1 MKAKL
6 INDNFTE
13 NYIPNLLKFYGIED
27 IEEYLTPSADAL
39 QDPEALVNIAE
50 AEELLRRTCEEKFKI
65 LLIVDSDVDGFTSS
79 AIIYQYIKKVY
90 PEVEIDYVL
99 HSAKQHGLQDH
110 IDWIEEQH
118 GYGLV
123 ICPDSSTNDLEY
135 HERLKQL
142 EIPCLVLDHHLA
154 DREISDNAIVVNN
167 QISPDYKNKDL
178 TGAGVVYQFCRYLDK
193 KWGVDYAHYFIDLA
207 ALGIDGDM
215 GSLLNIENRYIIK
228 TGFENINNFFFKS
241 LIEKQSFSMGG
252 KVNPI
257 SVAFYIVPLI
267 NAMIRVGSPEEKDRC
282 FRAFIDGTVMVPSN
296 KRGAKGTEELLA
308 IESARECTN
317 ARAHQNRDMD
327 KAVQQLEVKI
337 FKQGLL
343 DNKILFVRLDEENF
357 PPELNGLTAMKLA
370 AKYKKPTV
378 VARLNNEGYDRG
390 SIRGLNQ
397 SELVSFKDLLTDSGL
412 CEYVQGHDNAAGI
425 SIKDDNLAALHEY
438 ANEKLKDIDFN
449 ESVYD
454 VNFIREGTDTDIE
467 FIIRDID
474 NYEGIWGTNVPE
486 PLIYVK
492 NIKANSS
499 NIQIMG
505 KNKDTVK
512 ITYNGIAYMKFHAKE
527 FIEEMEG
534 KDEINLEVIGRGNLN
549 RWGGLETPQIFI
561 DSYSLINDVL
571 AF

>member
-1 MKAKL
+1 
-6 INDNFTE
+6 
-13 NYIPNLLKFYGIED
+13 
-27 IEEYLTPSADAL
+27 
-39 QDPEALVNIAE
+39 
-50 AEELLRRTCEEKFKI
+50 
-65 LLIVDSDVDGFTSS
+65 
-79 AIIYQYIKKVY
+79 
-90 PEVEIDYVL
+90 
-99 HSAKQHGLQDH
+99 
-110 IDWIEEQH
+110 
-118 GYGLV
+118 
-123 ICPDSSTNDLEY
+123 
-135 HERLKQL
+135 
-142 EIPCLVLDHHLA
+142 
-154 DREISDNAIVVNN
+154 
-167 QISPDYKNKDL
+167 
-178 TGAGVVYQFCRYLDK
+178 
-193 KWGVDYAHYFIDLA
+193 
-207 ALGIDGDM
+207 M

-467 FIIRDID
+467 LIIRDID

-492 NIKANSS
+492 NIKANGS

-549 RWGGLETPQIFI
+549 RWGGFETPQIFI